1 MGSVKRKSVDETPS
15 NHTPQ
20 PRKQQKDDTNRLI
33 TTNDELDAG
42 VACVHDVSYP
52 ENYVAVLR
60 RPNSEE
66 DSKPAK
72 EFPFTLDPFQFEAI
86 NCLNAG
92 ESVMVSAHTSAGKT
106 VVASYAIAMSLR
118 NKQRV
123 IYTSPI
129 KALSNQKYREFKEEF
144 SDVGLMTGDV
154 TIEPNASCLVMT
166 TEIWRS
172 MQYKGSELT
181 REVAWI
187 IFDEVHYMRDRERG
201 VVWEES
207 IVMAPQNA
215 RFVFLSAT
223 VPNAKEFADWVAKV
237 HQQPCHIVYTDY
249 RPTPLQHY
257 LFPTGGD
264 GLYLVVDEKGK
275 FREDSFQKALN
286 ALVPVNEK
294 KDSGKWQK
302 GLVNGRA
309 GEDSDIFKMV
319 KMIIQRQYDPVI
331 IFSFSKRECEFLA
344 MQMAKMDLNDE
355 DEKANTETI
364 FWSAMDMLS
373 DDDKKLPQV
382 LNMLPLLKRG
392 IGVHHSGLLPILK
405 EVIEILFQ
413 EGLIKCLFAT
423 ETFSIG
429 LNMPAKTVVFSNVRK
444 FDGDKFR
451 WLSSGEYIQMSGRA
465 GRRGIDDRGV
475 CILMVDEKLEPSTA
489 KMMVKGSADCLN
501 SAFHLS
507 YNMLLNQLRCEDGDP
522 ENLLRNSFYQFQ
534 ADRAIPDLERQ
545 MKDLQEERDSIYIE
559 EEDSLE
565 NYYTLLQQ
573 YKSLKK
579 DVRDIIFSPRYCLPF
594 LQPGRLV
601 CVRCT
606 SNYESSL
613 AFSIEDHVTWG
624 VIVNFQ
630 RVKNLSEDD
639 TDKSPEDANY
649 TVDVLT
655 RCAVSKDELSKKTI
669 KIIPLKEPGEPAVV
683 SVPISQI
690 DNLSSVRLIIAK
702 DLLPLENRQNT
713 LKKVSEVISRFSN
726 QGIPLLDPEEDMKVQ
741 SGSYRK
747 AVRRIEALEN
757 LFEKHEVAK
766 SPLIEQKLKV
776 LHKKKQI
783 SAQIKSIKKSMRS
796 SSALAFK
803 DELKAR
809 KRVLRRLGYV
819 TRDDVVELKGKV
831 ACEISSADELVLT
844 ELMFNGVLKD
854 IKTEEMVSLISCF
867 VWQEKLQDAPK
878 PREELDMLFTQLQD
892 TARTVAKVEIDV
904 ESFVSSFRPDIM
916 EAVYSWA
923 KGSKFYEIMEVTQ
936 VFEGS
941 LIRGIRRMEEI
952 LQQLILAAK
961 SIGEVELEAKFE
973 EAVSK
978 IKRDIV
984 FAASD
989 QGEITSRAITCHLIQ
1004 QLDSQLA
1011 LFAGAAKVDDG
1022 QRSAAAAKVN
1032 CDCDSPRR
1040 QVPLDEDGKV
1050 EDGWGLQP
1058 ERQDTTAMATIN
1070 DWLGTLAIEA
1080 VGCVDQVKGK
1090 NLFIRGT

>member
-1 MGSVKRKSVDETPS
+1 MGSVKRKSVDEGPS
-15 NHTPQ
+15 NYTSPPH
-20 PRKQQKDDTNRLI
+20 KQHKDNGNGLTE
-33 TTNDELDAG
+33 TTEEG

-52 ENYVAVLR
+52 ENYVTVPR
-60 RPNSEE
+60 RSNTDQ

-72 EFPFTLDPFQFEAI
+72 EFPFTLDPFQSEAI
-86 NCLNAG
+86 NCLNVG

-207 IVMAPQNA
+207 IVMAPKNA

-294 KDSGKWQK
+294 KDSGKFQK

-344 MQMAKMDLNDE
+344 MQMAKMDLNDD
-355 DEKANTETI
+355 DEKVNTETI

-382 LNMLPLLKRG
+382 SNMLPLLKRG

-545 MKDLQEERDSIYIE
+545 MKGLQEERDSIHIE

-565 NYYTLLQQ
+565 NYYSLLEQ

-606 SNYESSL
+606 SSDESTPT
-613 AFSIEDHVTWG
+613 FSVEDHVTWG

-630 RVKNLSEDD
+630 KVKSLSEDD
-639 TDKSPEDANY
+639 VDKSPEDANY

-655 RCAVSKDELSKKTI
+655 RCTVSKDELSKKTI

-702 DLLPLENRQNT
+702 DLLPLENRENT
-713 LKKVSEVISRFSN
+713 LKKVSEVLSRFSK

-747 AVRRIEALEN
+747 AIRRIEALEN

-783 SAQIKSIKKSMRS
+783 TAQIKSIKKSMRS

-854 IKTEEMVSLISCF
+854 IKIEEMVSLLSCF
-867 VWQEKLQDAPK
+867 VWQEKLQDAQK

-892 TARTVAKVEIDV
+892 TARRVAKVQLECKVEIDV
-904 ESFVSSFRPDIM
+904 EGFVSSFRPDIM

-923 KGSKFYEIMEVTQ
+923 KGSKFYEIMEITQ

-984 FAASD
+984 FAAS
-989 QGEITSRAITCHLIQ
+989 LY
-1004 QLDSQLA
+1004 L
-1011 LFAGAAKVDDG
+1011 
-1022 QRSAAAAKVN
+1022 
-1032 CDCDSPRR
+1032 
-1040 QVPLDEDGKV
+1040 
-1050 EDGWGLQP
+1050 
-1058 ERQDTTAMATIN
+1058 
-1070 DWLGTLAIEA
+1070 
-1080 VGCVDQVKGK
+1080 
-1090 NLFIRGT
+1090 

>member
-1 MGSVKRKSVDETPS
+1 MGSSKRKVVEDTPRESSPKHQRTNEPAMVEDEP
-15 NHTPQ
+15 
-20 PRKQQKDDTNRLI
+20 
-33 TTNDELDAG
+33 

-52 ENYVAVLR
+52 EGSYNPL
-60 RPNSEE
+60 PSINLSSTGEKLE
-66 DSKPAK
+66 PAK
-72 EFPFTLDPFQFEAI
+72 VFPFSLDPFQSEAI
-86 NCLNAG
+86 KCLETG

-106 VVASYAIAMSLR
+106 VVALYAIAMSLR

-172 MQYKGSELT
+172 MQYKGSEIT

-207 IVMAPQNA
+207 IVMAPKNA

-257 LFPTGGD
+257 IFPSGGE
-264 GLYLVVDEKGK
+264 GLYLVVDERGH

-286 ALVPVNEK
+286 ALVPASDGYK
-294 KDSGKWQK
+294 KKENNGKWQK
-302 GLVNGRA
+302 SLTLGKTN
-309 GEDSDIFKMV
+309 EESDIFKMV

-344 MQMAKMDLNDE
+344 MQMAKLDLNGD
-355 DEKANTETI
+355 DEKANIETI

-382 LNMLPLLKRG
+382 SNMLPLLKRG

-465 GRRGIDDRGV
+465 GRRGIDERGI

-489 KMMVKGSADCLN
+489 KMMLKGNADCLN

-507 YNMLLNQLRCEDGDP
+507 YNMLLNQIRCEDGNP

-534 ADRAIPDLERQ
+534 ADRNIPNLEKQ
-545 MKDLQEERDSIYIE
+545 VKSLEEERDSIVIE
-559 EEDSLE
+559 EEDNLK
-565 NYYTLLQQ
+565 NYYDLLKQ

-579 DVRDIIFSPRYCLPF
+579 DIRDIVLSPRYCLPF
-594 LQPGRLV
+594 LQPGRLISIE
-601 CVRCT
+601 CD
-606 SNYESSL
+606 SNNEISST
-613 AFSIEDHVTWG
+613 FSIKDQFTWG
-624 VIVNFQ
+624 LIINFQ
-630 RVKNLSEDD
+630 RMKGVSEDD
-639 TDKSPEDANY
+639 ASMKPESANY

-655 RCAVSKDELSKKTI
+655 RCVVSKDGIGKKNV
-669 KIIPLKEPGEPAVV
+669 KIVQLKEHGEPHVV
-683 SVPISQI
+683 SIPISQI
-690 DNLSSVRLIIAK
+690 RTLASIRILIPN
-702 DLLPLENRQNT
+702 DLLPLEARENT
-713 LKKVSEVISRFSN
+713 LKKISEVLSRFPK
-726 QGIPLLDPEEDMKVQ
+726 GVPLLDPEEDMKIQ
-741 SGSYRK
+741 SSSYRK
-747 AVRRIEALEN
+747 AVRRTEALES
-757 LFEKHEVAK
+757 LFDKHEVAK
-766 SPLIEQKLKV
+766 SALVDQKLKA
-776 LHKKKQI
+776 LHLKQELTAKI
-783 SAQIKSIKKSMRS
+783 RSIKKTMRS

-809 KRVLRRLGYV
+809 KRVLRRLGYI
-819 TRDDVVELKGKV
+819 TSDDVVELKGKV
-831 ACEISSADELVLT
+831 ACEISSANELTLS
-844 ELMFNGVLKD
+844 ELMFNGVFKD
-854 IKTEEMVSLISCF
+854 IKVEEIIALLSCF
-867 VWQEKLQDAPK
+867 VWQEKLQDAAK
-878 PREELDMLFTQLQD
+878 PREELELLFIQLQD
-892 TARTVAKVEIDV
+892 TARRVAKAQLECKVEIDV
-904 ESFVSSFRPDIM
+904 EGFVSSFRPDIM
-916 EAVYSWA
+916 EAVYAWA
-923 KGSKFYEIMEVTQ
+923 KGSKFYEIMEITQ

-941 LIRGIRRMEEI
+941 LIRAIRRLEEV
-952 LQQLILAAK
+952 LQQLTLAAK
-961 SIGEVELEAKFE
+961 SIGETELETKFE

-984 FAASD
+984 FAAS
-989 QGEITSRAITCHLIQ
+989 LY
-1004 QLDSQLA
+1004 L
-1011 LFAGAAKVDDG
+1011 
-1022 QRSAAAAKVN
+1022 
-1032 CDCDSPRR
+1032 
-1040 QVPLDEDGKV
+1040 
-1050 EDGWGLQP
+1050 
-1058 ERQDTTAMATIN
+1058 
-1070 DWLGTLAIEA
+1070 
-1080 VGCVDQVKGK
+1080 
-1090 NLFIRGT
+1090 

>member
-1 MGSVKRKSVDETPS
+1 MDALTGSSKRRSAEDPPGDTLL
-15 NHTPQ
+15 PQ
-20 PRKQQKDDTNRLI
+20 KRHQRD
-33 TTNDELDAG
+33 NDSPLALGEELL
-42 VACVHDVSYP
+42 ACLHDVSHP
-52 ENYVAVLR
+52 EGYVAPPPR
-60 RPNSEE
+60 SPS
-66 DSKPAK
+66 SSAPPPPAK
-72 EFPFTLDPFQFEAI
+72 VFEFTLDPFQSEAI
-86 NCLNAG
+86 KCLESG

-106 VVASYAIAMSLR
+106 VVALYAIAMSLQ

-172 MQYKGSELT
+172 MQYKGSEIT

-207 IVMAPQNA
+207 IVMAPKNS

-257 LFPTGGD
+257 IFPSGGD

-286 ALVPVNEK
+286 ALVPASEGDK
-294 KDSGKWQK
+294 KKENGKWQK
-302 GLVNGRA
+302 GLPLGRV

-331 IFSFSKRECEFLA
+331 LFSFSKRECEFLA
-344 MQMAKMDLNDE
+344 MQMAKLDLNGD
-355 DEKANTETI
+355 DEKANIETI
-364 FWSAMDMLS
+364 FWSAMDILS

-382 LNMLPLLKRG
+382 SNILPLLKRG
-392 IGVHHSGLLPILK
+392 VGVHHSGLLPILK

-451 WLSSGEYIQMSGRA
+451 WISSGEYIQMSGRA
-465 GRRGIDDRGV
+465 GRRGIDKRGI

-489 KMMVKGSADCLN
+489 KMMLKGNADCLN

-507 YNMLLNQLRCEDGDP
+507 YNMILNQMRCEDGDP

-534 ADRAIPDLERQ
+534 ADRAIPSFEKQIKDLE
-545 MKDLQEERDSIYIE
+545 EERGSIIIE
-559 EEDSLE
+559 EEDSLK
-565 NYYTLLQQ
+565 NYYDLLQQ

-579 DVRDIIFSPRYCLPF
+579 DVRDIVFSPKYCLPF
-594 LQPGRLV
+594 LQAGRLV
-601 CVRCT
+601 CIQCT
-606 SNYESSL
+606 RTEEVSPS
-613 AFSIEDHVTWG
+613 FSIEDQVTWG

-630 RVKNLSEDD
+630 RVKSVSEDD
-639 TDKSPEDANY
+639 SSRKPEDADY

-655 RCAVSKDELSKKTI
+655 RCIVGKDGIAKKTI
-669 KIIPLKEPGEPAVV
+669 KIVQLKEPGEPLVV
-683 SVPISQI
+683 SIPISQI
-690 DNLSSVRLIIAK
+690 INLSSNRMVIPK
-702 DLLPLENRQNT
+702 DLLPLEIRENT
-713 LKKVSEVISRFSN
+713 LKKVSEGLSRFPEKGSH
-726 QGIPLLDPEEDMKVQ
+726 LLNPEEDFKIQ
-741 SGSYRK
+741 SNSYKK
-747 AVRRIEALEN
+747 AARRIEALES
-757 LFEKHEVAK
+757 LFDKHEVAK
-766 SPLIEQKLKV
+766 SPLIEQKLKAFHMKQQ
-776 LHKKKQI
+776 LTAKIKLLKKTI
-783 SAQIKSIKKSMRS
+783 RS
-796 SSALAFK
+796 STTLAFK
-803 DELKAR
+803 DEFKAR

-819 TRDDVVELKGKV
+819 TNDDVVELKGRV
-831 ACEISSADELVLT
+831 ACEISSADELTLT
-844 ELMFNGVLKD
+844 ELMFNGVLKE
-854 IKTEEMVSLISCF
+854 ITVEQMVSLLSCF
-867 VWQEKLQDAPK
+867 VWQEKLQNATK
-878 PREELDMLFTQLQD
+878 PREELDLLFAQLQD
-892 TARTVAKVEIDV
+892 TARKVAKVQLECKVQIDV
-904 ESFVSSFRPDIM
+904 ENFVNSFRPDIM
-916 EAVYSWA
+916 EAVYAWA
-923 KGSKFYEIMEVTQ
+923 KGSKFYEIMEITQ

-941 LIRGIRRMEEI
+941 LIRAIRRLEEV
-952 LQQLILAAK
+952 LQQLIQAAQ
-961 SIGEVELEAKFE
+961 SIGETELESKFE

-984 FAASD
+984 FAAS
-989 QGEITSRAITCHLIQ
+989 LY
-1004 QLDSQLA
+1004 L
-1011 LFAGAAKVDDG
+1011 
-1022 QRSAAAAKVN
+1022 
-1032 CDCDSPRR
+1032 
-1040 QVPLDEDGKV
+1040 
-1050 EDGWGLQP
+1050 
-1058 ERQDTTAMATIN
+1058 
-1070 DWLGTLAIEA
+1070 
-1080 VGCVDQVKGK
+1080 
-1090 NLFIRGT
+1090 

>member
-1 MGSVKRKSVDETPS
+1 MGSMKRKSLVDPTEEPTPPS
-15 NHTPQ
+15 
-20 PRKQQKDDTNRLI
+20 KQQRE
-33 TTNDELDAG
+33 NDSVVSDEP
-42 VACVHDVSYP
+42 VACLHDVSYP
-52 ENYVAVLR
+52 EGYFPALSKPSSV
-60 RPNSEE
+60 EGG
-66 DSKPAK
+66 SKPAK
-72 EFPFTLDPFQFEAI
+72 EFPFTLDPFQSEAI
-86 NCLNAG
+86 KCLDSG

-106 VVASYAIAMSLR
+106 VVALYAIAMSLQ

-172 MQYKGSELT
+172 MQYKGSEIV
-181 REVAWI
+181 REVAWV

-207 IVMAPQNA
+207 IVMAPKNS

-257 LFPTGGD
+257 IFPSGGN

-286 ALVPVNEK
+286 ALLPSSEGERK
-294 KDSGKWQK
+294 KENGKWQK
-302 GLVNGRA
+302 GLVVGSA
-309 GEDSDIFKMV
+309 GEETDIFKMV
-319 KMIIQRQYDPVI
+319 KMIIMRQYDPVI
-331 IFSFSKRECEFLA
+331 LFSFSKRECEFLA
-344 MQMAKMDLNDE
+344 MQMAKLDLNED
-355 DEKANTETI
+355 DEKANIESI

-382 LNMLPLLKRG
+382 SNMLPLLKRG

-465 GRRGIDDRGV
+465 GRRGIDDRGI

-489 KMMVKGSADCLN
+489 KMMLKGSADSLN

-507 YNMLLNQLRCEDGDP
+507 YNMLLNQIRCEDGDP

-534 ADRAIPDLERQ
+534 ADRAIPDLEKQ
-545 MKDLQEERDSIYIE
+545 AKDLEKERDSIVLE

-565 NYYTLLQQ
+565 NYYSLLEQ

-579 DVRDIIFSPRYCLPF
+579 DVRDIVLAPRYCLPF

-601 CVRCT
+601 AIQCT
-606 SNYESSL
+606 KSNESSPS
-613 AFSIEDHVTWG
+613 FSIEDQVTWG
-624 VIVNFQ
+624 VIINFE
-630 RVKNLSEDD
+630 RVKGLSEDD
-639 TDKSPEDANY
+639 TNRKPEDANY

-655 RCAVSKDELSKKTI
+655 RCAVLRDEVGKKTI
-669 KIIPLKEPGEPAVV
+669 KIVPLKEPGEPAVV
-683 SVPISQI
+683 SIPISQI
-690 DNLSSVRLIIAK
+690 DSFSSVRLLIPK
-702 DLLPLENRQNT
+702 DLLPLESRENT
-713 LKKVSEVISRFSN
+713 LKKVSEVLSRFAKE
-726 QGIPLLDPEEDMKVQ
+726 GMPLLDPEEDMKVQ
-741 SGSYRK
+741 SSSYRK
-747 AVRRIEALEN
+747 AVRRIEALES
-757 LFEKHEVAK
+757 LFEKHEIAK

-776 LHKKKQI
+776 LHMKKELTSK
-783 SAQIKSIKKSMRS
+783 IKLIKRSMRS
-796 SSALAFK
+796 STALAFK

-819 TRDDVVELKGKV
+819 TSDDVVELKGKV
-831 ACEISSADELVLT
+831 ACEISSADELTLT
-844 ELMFNGVLKD
+844 ELMFNGVFKD
-854 IKTEEMVSLISCF
+854 IKVEEMVSLLSCF
-867 VWQEKLQDAPK
+867 VWQEKLKDAQK
-878 PREELDMLFTQLQD
+878 PREDLELLFSQLQD
-892 TARTVAKVEIDV
+892 TARRVAKVQLDCKVQIDV
-904 ESFVSSFRPDIM
+904 EKFVNSFRPDIM
-916 EAVYSWA
+916 EAVYAWA
-923 KGSKFYEIMEVTQ
+923 KGSKFYEIMEITQ

-941 LIRGIRRMEEI
+941 LIRAIRRLEEV
-952 LQQLILAAK
+952 LQQLIQAAK
-961 SIGEVELEAKFE
+961 SIGETDLEAKFE
-973 EAVSK
+973 DAVSK

-984 FAASD
+984 FAAS
-989 QGEITSRAITCHLIQ
+989 LY
-1004 QLDSQLA
+1004 L
-1011 LFAGAAKVDDG
+1011 
-1022 QRSAAAAKVN
+1022 
-1032 CDCDSPRR
+1032 
-1040 QVPLDEDGKV
+1040 
-1050 EDGWGLQP
+1050 
-1058 ERQDTTAMATIN
+1058 
-1070 DWLGTLAIEA
+1070 
-1080 VGCVDQVKGK
+1080 
-1090 NLFIRGT
+1090 